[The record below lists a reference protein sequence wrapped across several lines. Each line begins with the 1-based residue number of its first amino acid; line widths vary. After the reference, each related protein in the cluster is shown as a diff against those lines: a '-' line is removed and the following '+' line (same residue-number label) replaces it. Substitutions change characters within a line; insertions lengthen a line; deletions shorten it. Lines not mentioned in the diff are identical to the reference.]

1 MNEQLLKVADVAK
14 LPNMSHEYVQLIA
27 VSGEIPCVRVEVK
40 IFRFRRQ
47 DVEAFME
54 RVKTQKFP
62 TT

>member
-1 MNEQLLKVADVAK
+1 MDEQLLKVADVAK
-14 LPNMSHEYVQLIA
+14 LSNISHEYVQLMS
-27 VSGEIPCVRVEVK
+27 VYGVIPCVRMGVR

-54 RVKTQKFP
+54 RVKTQKTP